1 MKMVYQDKFDV
12 VDKNMSDSNVGA
24 RKDKNIRNHLFVING
39 VINDVVNKKEESVD
53 IQILDY
59 KQCFDTLW
67 LEESLNDL
75 WEAGLNDDK
84 LALIAEANK
93 NVKVAIKTPFGITK
107 RESMKQIVMQG
118 EIFGPL
124 CCSVTIDTIG
134 KECIEEKRNLYYYKK
149 KVAVPPLAMID
160 DLLCLSKCGINSV
173 KANAF
178 INAKSNIKKLQFGV
192 SKCHKMHIGV
202 PRKKCPDLYV
212 DNWKLR
218 KTNEYYTNVEDIK
231 DEED

>member
-1 MKMVYQDKFDV
+1 MKMVYQDKFEI

-39 VINDVVNKKEESVD
+39 VINEVVNKKEESVD
-53 IQILDY
+53 ILILDY

-84 LALIAEANK
+84 LALIAEANR
-93 NVKVAIKTPFGITK
+93 NVKVAIRTPYGMTE
-107 RESMKQIVMQG
+107 RMSMKQIVIQG

-134 KECIEEKRNLYYYKK
+134 KECIKEK
-149 KVAVPPLAMID
+149 
-160 DLLCLSKCGINSV
+160 
-173 KANAF
+173 
-178 INAKSNIKKLQFGV
+178 
-192 SKCHKMHIGV
+192 
-202 PRKKCPDLYV
+202 
-212 DNWKLR
+212 
-218 KTNEYYTNVEDIK
+218 
-231 DEED
+231 